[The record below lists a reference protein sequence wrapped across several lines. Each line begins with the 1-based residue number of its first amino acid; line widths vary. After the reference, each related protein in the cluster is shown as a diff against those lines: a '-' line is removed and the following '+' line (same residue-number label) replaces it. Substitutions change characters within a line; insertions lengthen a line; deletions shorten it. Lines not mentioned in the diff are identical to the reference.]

1 MRSASLSDKELVI
14 DIIAQTMNENR
25 GTTWMLKSADI
36 KHLKNL
42 AQYAFYKAYY
52 KKGAYISSNNKG
64 LALCFKFNTPLKS
77 ITPIIHE
84 IIFFI
89 KSVKISSIPKILKL
103 EAYKK
108 KQRPAHGEYLYFWFF
123 STLKGCDNAGYEL
136 KNEIFNLSKKKQL
149 PIYAETSRLRNKI
162 VYEYFGFKTYH
173 YFEDKNKDLQYWFM
187 KWESQTFSKVERF
200 YPV

>member
-1 MRSASLSDKELVI
+1 MRSANLSDRQLIV
-14 DIIAQTMNENR
+14 DIIAHTMSENR
-25 GTTWMLKSADI
+25 GISWMLKSSDI

-64 LALCFKFNTPLKS
+64 MALCFKFNTPLRS

-89 KSVKISSIPKILKL
+89 KSVKLSSIPKILKL

-108 KQRPAHGEYLYFWFF
+108 KQRPTNGEYLYFWFF
-123 STLKGCDNAGYEL
+123 NTVKDNDGAGFEI
-136 KNEIFNLSKKKQL
+136 KNEIFNMAKKERL
-149 PIYAETSRLRNKI
+149 PIYAETSKLRNKI
-162 VYEYFGFKTYH
+162 VYEHFGFKTYH

-187 KWESQTFSKVERF
+187 KWDS
-200 YPV
+200 